1 MCLYELERNYLY
13 SGDLIYKGILYAFYP
28 STDPIEFMKSVQKVL
43 KLDIKKILPA
53 HHLLNVPITL
63 INEIDEGF
71 TEIINSGRLKQGNG
85 IFKFKNFQIYI

>member
-1 MCLYELERNYLY
+1 M
-13 SGDLIYKGILYAFYP
+13 IYKGILYAFYP

-43 KLDIKKILPA
+43 KIDIKKILPA